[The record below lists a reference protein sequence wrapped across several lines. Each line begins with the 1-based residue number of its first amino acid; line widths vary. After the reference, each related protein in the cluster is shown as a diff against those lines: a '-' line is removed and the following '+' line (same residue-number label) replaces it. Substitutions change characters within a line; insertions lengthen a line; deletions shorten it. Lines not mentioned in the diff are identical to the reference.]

1 MTEYSIQQTS
11 LEQIFNMFAKKQ
23 INTKTKEN
31 NTKNKN
37 DENSSNKEKKHGIL
51 INSEILDKLLI

>member
-1 MTEYSIQQTS
+1 
-11 LEQIFNMFAKKQ
+11 MFAKKQ